1 MLQTILGI
9 VLSKKARYTK
19 KTPHSSEWAPKLFLR
34 LIHHF
39 RSAQVVDC
47 APAPSP
53 LFVMAY
59 RRRYSRSFRGKK
71 DKYSVERT
79 VFNTSYSSG
88 ITAFQ
93 NQTSTVVAPT
103 SLQGMRKVKHLA
115 IDIIADG
122 DFDNSPNTFAFGY
135 ALYYVP
141 AGTTVQQP
149 NWNQTVGDL
158 MPTNQF
164 VISSGTFTTQNNPIR
179 IRSRLSRNLNSGD
192 AIFLTITNLD
202 DIPSSSS
209 PVSIHGFVS
218 YAITLQ

>member
-1 MLQTILGI
+1 M
-9 VLSKKARYTK
+9 LSKKAHYTK

-79 VFNTSYSSG
+79 VFNTVFSAG
-88 ITAFQ
+88 TVAFQ
-93 NQTSTVVAPT
+93 NQTSTMVAST
-103 SLQGMRKVKHLA
+103 SIQGMRKVKHLA
-115 IDIIADG
+115 VDIIADG
-122 DFDNSPNTFAFGY
+122 DNDPAAGSRPFGY
-135 ALYYVP
+135 VLYYVP
-141 AGTTVQQP
+141 HGTTVTPP
-149 NWNQTVGDL
+149 NWNQVAGDL

-164 VISSGTFTTQNNPIR
+164 VISSGTFTTQNNPVR

-192 AIFLTITNLD
+192 AIFLTVTNLD
-202 DIPSSSS
+202 DINQNYG
-209 PVSIHGFVS
+209 PVNIHGFVS

>member
-71 DKYSVERT
+71 DRYSVERT
-79 VFNTSYSSG
+79 VFNTAFSAG
-88 ITAFQ
+88 TVAFQ
-93 NQTSTVVAPT
+93 NQTSTVVAAT

-115 IDIIADG
+115 IDIIADADRG
-122 DFDNSPNTFAFGY
+122 TDLGTLSFGY

-164 VISSGTFTTQNNPIR
+164 VISSGTFTTQNNPVR
-179 IRSRLSRNLNSGD
+179 IRSRLARNLNSGD
-192 AIFLTITNLD
+192 AIFLTVTNLD
-202 DIPSSSS
+202 DISSNTN
-209 PVSIHGFVS
+209 PVNIHGFVS

>member
-1 MLQTILGI
+1 MERERNRQPERSENG
-9 VLSKKARYTK
+9 
-19 KTPHSSEWAPKLFLR
+19 EWAPKLFLR

-71 DKYSVERT
+71 DRYSVERT
-79 VFNTSYSSG
+79 VFNTSFSG
-88 ITAFQ
+88 GTVAFQ

-115 IDIIADG
+115 VDIIADDDETATG
-122 DFDNSPNTFAFGY
+122 VGNIPFGY
-135 ALYYVP
+135 VLYYVP
-141 AGTTVQQP
+141 AGTTVQPP
-149 NWNQTVGDL
+149 NWNQTSGDL

-202 DIPSSSS
+202 AIGTTSSARGCN
-209 PVSIHGFVS
+209 IHGFVS